1 MRYRPPRRRGWM
13 LRIRLPYGD
22 VVSSSRSR
30 GNAKHQI
37 YIEGVGF
44 ALIPRPDPFRVTR
57 LAALRTEHVSGP
69 VPGRPGAAPPS
80 SVASRSRLAAGNRK
94 RNRRDPNPTV
104 NTTIRGGSTTATRRL
119 SLPQPRARARRS
131 HQATLYEECV
141 LLPRSP
147 LWHRALKVKHLAP
160 HVGAVP
166 RKLRR
171 PPQLQQVLPL
181 ALGGRGIGE
190 LPAVEAP

>member
-37 YIEGVGF
+37 YMKASVSPLFRDRTRSARYATSRATNRTRVRSGPGSTGCSAAVERGRSRSRRREQKTKSTIRTRP
-44 ALIPRPDPFRVTR
+44 LIPRYAAARQRPPD
-57 LAALRTEHVSGP
+57 GC
-69 VPGRPGAAPPS
+69 
-80 SVASRSRLAAGNRK
+80 
-94 RNRRDPNPTV
+94 
-104 NTTIRGGSTTATRRL
+104 
-119 SLPQPRARARRS
+119 LPQPRARARRS

>member
-44 ALIPRPDPFRVTR
+44 PYSATGPVPRYATSRATNRTRVRSGPGSTGCSAAVERGRSRSRRREQKTKSTIRTRPLIPRYAAARQRPPD
-57 LAALRTEHVSGP
+57 GC
-69 VPGRPGAAPPS
+69 
-80 SVASRSRLAAGNRK
+80 
-94 RNRRDPNPTV
+94 
-104 NTTIRGGSTTATRRL
+104 
-119 SLPQPRARARRS
+119 LPQPRARARRS